1 MRKYMNNLVS
11 ALTAEYPVTALAATA
26 RVENGIFYSYT
37 TPIAVKHEGRFY
49 LTLDKFSK
57 TTTTQ
62 QNTLLRELP
71 GALVSVV
78 PHDTIMEIVKNY
90 AV

>member
-1 MRKYMNNLVS
+1 MINLVS
-11 ALTAEYPVTALAATA
+11 ALTAEYPTTALAATA

-49 LTLDKFSK
+49 LTLDKFSQ

-78 PHDTIMEIVKNY
+78 PHEQIVKIVKNY
-90 AV
+90 EV

>member
-11 ALTAEYPVTALAATA
+11 ALTSEYPVTALAATA
-26 RVENGIFYSYT
+26 RVENSIFYSYT
-37 TPIAVKHEGRFY
+37 TPIAVKHEGRYY

-78 PHDTIMEIVKNY
+78 PHDTIMEIVKVY

>member
-1 MRKYMNNLVS
+1 MRKYMNNLIV
-11 ALTAEYPVTALAATA
+11 ALTANYPTTAFAATA

-37 TPIAVKHEGRFY
+37 TPIAVKHEGRYY
-49 LTLDKFSK
+49 LTLDKFSR

-71 GALVSVV
+71 DSLISVV
-78 PHDTIMEIVKNY
+78 SQAQIVEIAKYYTV
-90 AV
+90 

>member
-1 MRKYMNNLVS
+1 MNNLVS
-11 ALTAEYPVTALAATA
+11 AFTSEYPVTALAATA

-37 TPIAVKHEGRFY
+37 TPIEVKHEGRYY

-57 TTTTQ
+57 TTSTQ

-78 PHDTIMEIVKNY
+78 PQEQIAEIVKHY
-90 AV
+90 AI

>member
-1 MRKYMNNLVS
+1 MTNLVS
-11 ALTAEYPVTALAATA
+11 ALTAEYPITALAATA
-26 RVENGIFYSYT
+26 RVENGIFYSYA

-71 GALVSVV
+71 GAFVSIVS
-78 PHDTIMEIVKNY
+78 HDTIMEIVKY
-90 AV
+90 YGI

>member
-1 MRKYMNNLVS
+1 MRKYMNNLIT
-11 ALTAEYPVTALAATA
+11 ALTANYPTTALAATA

-37 TPIAVKHEGRFY
+37 TPIAVKHEGRYY

-57 TTTTQ
+57 TTSTQ

-71 GALVSVV
+71 SSLISVV
-78 PHDTIMEIVKNY
+78 SQAQIAEIAKYY
-90 AV
+90 AI

>member
-1 MRKYMNNLVS
+1 MRKYMNNLIT
-11 ALTAEYPVTALAATA
+11 ALSSEYPTTALAATA

-71 GALVSVV
+71 GELVSVV
-78 PHDTIMEIVKNY
+78 PHRTIMEIVKFY
-90 AV
+90 DM

>member
-1 MRKYMNNLVS
+1 MTNLVS
-11 ALTAEYPVTALAATA
+11 AFSAEYPRTALAATA

-78 PHDTIMEIVKNY
+78 PHERIMEIVREY
-90 AV
+90 GL

>member
-11 ALTAEYPVTALAATA
+11 AFTANYPVSALAATA

-37 TPIAVKHEGRFY
+37 TPIAVKHEGRYY

-57 TTTTQ
+57 TTSTQ

-78 PHDTIMEIVKNY
+78 PQAQIVEIAKYY
-90 AV
+90 AM

>member
-11 ALTAEYPVTALAATA
+11 ALTAEYPYTALAATA
-26 RVENGIFYSYT
+26 RVENGVFYSYT
-37 TPIAVKHEGRFY
+37 TPIAVKHEGRYY

-78 PHDTIMEIVKNY
+78 PQEQIVEIVKHY
-90 AV
+90 AF

>member
-1 MRKYMNNLVS
+1 MNNLVS
-11 ALTAEYPVTALAATA
+11 ALTAEYPVAALAATA
-26 RVENGIFYSYT
+26 RVENGIFYSYN
-37 TPIAVKHEGRFY
+37 TPIAVKHEGRYY

-78 PHDTIMEIVKNY
+78 PQGQIAEIVKYY
-90 AV
+90 AI

>member
-11 ALTAEYPVTALAATA
+11 AFTSEYPVTALAATA

-37 TPIAVKHEGRFY
+37 TPIAVKHEGRYY

-57 TTTTQ
+57 ATSTQ

-78 PHDTIMEIVKNY
+78 PQEQIAEIVKHY
-90 AV
+90 AI

>member
-1 MRKYMNNLVS
+1 MHKYMNNLI
-11 ALTAEYPVTALAATA
+11 AAFTANYPTTARATSA

-37 TPIAVKHEGRFY
+37 TPIAVKHEGRYY

-57 TTTTQ
+57 TTSVQ

-71 GALVSVV
+71 GNLVSVV
-78 PHDTIMEIVKNY
+78 PQSQIAEIVKCY
-90 AV
+90 AM